1 MDILTELEHVLAS
14 VPEAAYAVPPLPR
27 RAVATAVAEIKRL
40 RAINAG
46 LVRQLNGE
54 PPEPPAAE
62 P

>member
-1 MDILTELEHVLAS
+1 MDILAKLDRILGETTTHTHSVTAPRKLVADAATEI
-14 VPEAAYAVPPLPR
+14 R
-27 RAVATAVAEIKRL
+27 RL

-54 PPEPPAAE
+54 PPEPHAPE